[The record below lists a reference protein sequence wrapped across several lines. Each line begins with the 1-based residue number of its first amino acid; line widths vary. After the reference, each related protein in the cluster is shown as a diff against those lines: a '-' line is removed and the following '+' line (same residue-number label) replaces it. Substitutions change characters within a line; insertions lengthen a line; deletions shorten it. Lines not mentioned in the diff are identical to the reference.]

1 MGILKKIKEKITGKK
16 EEVPKIEI
24 KEEEEME
31 EEEEEEERKI
41 MVTDILIE
49 PLPKVIEE
57 RKDTEL
63 PLIVL
68 KDEEELI
75 VEKEG
80 EPLLAPIEEKEEEGE
95 IIPEEEGVSTPPFTP
110 EIPSEVEVKEE
121 VEESL
126 IEIEQE
132 AGAVI
137 ETEEAMK
144 EISQIVVEKEMEAEE
159 ELEEPGVGITIPE
172 KVIDRTEIIE
182 VEEHL
187 KKVEKER
194 EEILGTMEEEG
205 EVILVE
211 EERSIKEEFAGL
223 PLGERFMKWFE
234 KVFLGDEEIVE
245 TTRGLEDTVCSF
257 ICQDTQFYIEKKG
270 VGNPAKI
277 VEGRSLKPDTHVR
290 VSATTAENVIRI
302 KDLEVAETVLFENPN
317 NINIK
322 FNVEVL
328 DLTKKGYLRV
338 PILRKIV
345 R

>member
-24 KEEEEME
+24 KEEEEKE
-31 EEEEEEERKI
+31 EKEEEEERKI

-75 VEKEG
+75 VEKER

-159 ELEEPGVGITIPE
+159 ELEEPGVGITVPE

-194 EEILGTMEEEG
+194 EEILGTLEEEG
-205 EVILVE
+205 EVILDP
-211 EERSIKEEFAGL
+211 K
-223 PLGERFMKWFE
+223 
-234 KVFLGDEEIVE
+234 
-245 TTRGLEDTVCSF
+245 T
-257 ICQDTQFYIEKKG
+257 
-270 VGNPAKI
+270 N
-277 VEGRSLKPDTHVR
+277 
-290 VSATTAENVIRI
+290 
-302 KDLEVAETVLFENPN
+302 
-317 NINIK
+317 
-322 FNVEVL
+322 EVL
-328 DLTKKGYLRV
+328 DRELDLIAQARMITVKEKLSIALVTTKFSSTDIM
-338 PILRKIV
+338 PTDIV
-345 R
+345 EVIR